1 MDGLARSLGAWRRL
15 TVILTLLATLG
26 LPSLVATAA
35 GPEYRIGIDDVIGV
49 SIYDQKELDQVV
61 TVRPDG
67 KISLQL
73 VGEMDAAGLT
83 VAELASRLTT
93 QYARTVRGAQV
104 SVSVR
109 EIRSRPVFFPSNV
122 VRPGTIQLIQ
132 DLTILQGLSQVGGA
146 LPTADL
152 ESAYVLRGT
161 PPNQTRIP
169 VNLQAMLQKGDHS
182 QNIKLQPG
190 DTVVLPNAG
199 AVYIQ
204 GEVRVPGQVK
214 FTQGMTVTTAIAG
227 AGGLT
232 PLASGRRVTI
242 ARGEGAK
249 RQILQVNVDKILS
262 DPDTKDVPLVPNDVI
277 TVPQRLF

>member
-1 MDGLARSLGAWRRL
+1 MSAWRSI
-15 TVILTLLATLG
+15 TAVLTLLATLG
-26 LPSLVATAA
+26 LPSLVANAA
-35 GPEYRIGIDDVIGV
+35 GPEYRIGTDDIIAIT
-49 SIYDQKELDQVV
+49 IYDQKELDQVV

-67 KISLQL
+67 KVSLLL
-73 VGEMDAAGLT
+73 VGEVEAGGLT

-93 QYARTVRGAQV
+93 QYGRTIRAAQV

-122 VRPGTIQLIQ
+122 VRPGTIQLTQ

-161 PPNQTRIP
+161 APNQTRIA
-169 VNLQAMLQKGDHS
+169 VNLQAMLQKGDMSH
-182 QNIKLQPG
+182 NLKLQPF

-227 AGGLT
+227 AGGFT
-232 PLASGRRVTI
+232 PLASGRRVSI
-242 ARGEGAK
+242 VRGEGAK
-249 RQILQVNVDKILS
+249 KQVLQVNVDKILS